1 MKPDIHPAYYEAAA
15 VTCSCGATFVVGST
29 LPKLH
34 VEICSACHPFFSG
47 QEKIIDTAGRV
58 EKFKRRRIKGT
69 EIKAL
74 AKPKKPRTKKANPK
88 TTHGLVGLS
97 EQS

>member
-1 MKPDIHPAYYEAAA
+1 MKPDIHPAYYDAAA
-15 VTCSCGATFVVGST
+15 VTCSCGATFAVGST

-34 VEICSACHPFFSG
+34 IEICSACHPFFSG
-47 QEKIIDTAGRV
+47 NEKIIDTAGRV
-58 EKFKRRRIKGT
+58 EKFKKRRIKGT

-74 AKPKKPRTKKANPK
+74 AKPKKLRVKKSNAK
-88 TTHGLVGLS
+88 TSHGLVRLS

>member
-1 MKPDIHPAYYEAAA
+1 MKLDIHPAYYESAA
-15 VTCSCGATFVVGST
+15 VTCSCGAAFVVGST

-34 VEICSACHPFFSG
+34 IEICSACHPFFSG
-47 QEKIIDTAGRV
+47 QEKVIDTAGRV
-58 EKFKRRRIKGT
+58 EKFKKRRLKGA

-74 AKPKKPRTKKANPK
+74 AKPKKPRMKKSNSK
-88 TTHGLVGLS
+88 TAHGLVRLS